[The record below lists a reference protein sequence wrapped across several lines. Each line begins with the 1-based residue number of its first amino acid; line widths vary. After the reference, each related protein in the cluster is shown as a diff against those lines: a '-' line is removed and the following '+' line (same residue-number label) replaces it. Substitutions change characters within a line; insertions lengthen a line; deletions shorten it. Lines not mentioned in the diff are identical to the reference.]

1 MLAFISELADKKA
14 MANEVSLG
22 VDVGAG
28 PPFHGITIRLWRRVI
43 PLPPHPQQNPFSPAA
58 EAGFLFGCER

>member
-22 VDVGAG
+22 VAVG
-28 PPFHGITIRLWRRVI
+28 WRRVRI
-43 PLPPHPQQNPFSPAA
+43 DGGFS
-58 EAGFLFGCER
+58 FLIER